1 MHLGWLDM
9 DLGWDVSL
17 ANPGSQIHQI
27 HPAYE
32 FNVYREKDGEMA
44 HSTNNQSWQK
54 GCDCM
59 SHN

>member
-1 MHLGWLDM
+1 M

-17 ANPGSQIHQI
+17 ANPGPQIHQI